1 MVSRSQKAMKL
12 RVKLWTGIRVV
23 KAEVQASVTGKGR
36 RHVFYNHYSIQ
47 TLKMMSVFLGHI
59 FYYSYFIEQGIG
71 MER

>member
-36 RHVFYNHYSIQ
+36 RHVFTTIIPSKP
-47 TLKMMSVFLGHI
+47 LKMMSVFLGHI
-59 FYYSYFIEQGIG
+59 FYYSYLHEQVY